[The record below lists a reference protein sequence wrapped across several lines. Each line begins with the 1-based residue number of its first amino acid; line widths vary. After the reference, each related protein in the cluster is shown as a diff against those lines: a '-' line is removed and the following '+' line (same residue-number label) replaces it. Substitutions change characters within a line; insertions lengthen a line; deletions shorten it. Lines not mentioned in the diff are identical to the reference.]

1 MLKHVCPHLKS
12 PKMEAIRE
20 VAKVGDKEI
29 IIETGKLAKQANSVV
44 MRLGETAVLV
54 AVTTSSSPKALPFL
68 PLTVEFRETNAA
80 GGKIPGG
87 YFKREG
93 RPTEK
98 EILSCRLIDRPI
110 RPLFPKGY
118 RHEVQ
123 VIGSCLSHDKQ
134 NEPDVLAI
142 SGASAALSI
151 SSAPWA
157 GPVAGIRVGRI
168 NGEFIAFPTYDQ
180 IQESELNL
188 VVACSRDAV
197 VMVEA
202 GAEELD
208 ESVMIDALMY
218 AKENTLPLI
227 EAIDRLQKRAG
238 KEKQVWVE
246 PSIDKEFRQACMD
259 AAEPAMTEVLKIRGK
274 HERHEGIKRVID
286 EEGAKLLEKHP
297 EREEEIFAALGKLES
312 KIVRHQTLHDGV
324 RVDGRGYTDIR
335 ALYIEAHPEARP
347 HGSALFQRGETQ
359 AFVTCTLGTERDG
372 QRLDTIR
379 GDVNRNFLL
388 HYNFPPFSVGE
399 ARPMR
404 GTSRREIGHGALAER
419 ALAQVMPSLE
429 DFPYTVRVVSDT
441 LESNGS
447 SSMAAVCG
455 GCLALMDAGVP
466 IKAPVAGIAM
476 GLLSEGDKF
485 CVLSDILGDEDHM
498 GDMDFKCCGTRN
510 GITALQMDIKI
521 SGLTREILEGALE
534 QAKQGRLHILDAMD
548 AVLSEPRPDVS
559 KYAPR
564 IETMQVSVDKIRNVI
579 GPGGKVIRGIQ
590 EQTGCQIAVDD
601 GGLVTVASSDMDAI
615 ANAMRMIEALTVEA
629 EPGAYYSG
637 VVRRVVDFGAFVEIL
652 PGTDGLLHISELEPK
667 RVEKVTDVLNEGDDV
682 VVKVLSVDDNGRI
695 KLSRKQAFGVD
706 PDEVKNLRG

>member
-1 MLKHVCPHLKS
+1 
-12 PKMEAIRE
+12 MEAIRE
-20 VAKVGDKEI
+20 VAVVGGKEI
-29 IIETGKLAKQANSVV
+29 IFETGRLAKQANSVLV
-44 MRLGETAVLV
+44 TLGETTVLV
-54 AVTTSSSPKALPFL
+54 AVTTSKQPKALPFL

-80 GGKIPGG
+80 AGKIPGG

-98 EILSCRLIDRPI
+98 EILTCRLIDRPI

-118 RHEVQ
+118 RNEVQ
-123 VIGSCLSHDKQ
+123 VIAGCHSHDKQ
-134 NEPDVLAI
+134 NEPDVLSI

-151 SSAPWA
+151 SDAPWQ

-168 NGEFIAFPTYDQ
+168 GGEFVAFPTWDQ
-180 IQESELNL
+180 IPESDLNL

-202 GAEELD
+202 GAKELSEE
-208 ESVMIDALMY
+208 VMIDALMF
-218 AKENTLPLI
+218 AKEQTLPLI
-227 EAIDRLQKRAG
+227 EAIDRLQARAG
-238 KEKQVWVE
+238 LEKKVFVAPE
-246 PSIDKEFRQACMD
+246 IDEAFRKMCMD
-259 AAEPAMTEVLKIRGK
+259 AGEARVRAALEILSK
-274 HERHEGIKRVID
+274 HERHDAIAAANETTAA
-286 EEGAKLLEKHP
+286 ELLAKHP
-297 EREEEIFAALGKLES
+297 EREDEIRSALGKLES
-312 KIVRHQTLHDGV
+312 KIVRAQTLNDGK
-324 RVDGRGYTDIR
+324 RVDGRGYKDIR
-335 ALYIEAHPEARP
+335 PLWIQAHPYERP
-347 HGSALFQRGETQ
+347 HGSAIFQRGETQ
-359 AFVTCTLGTERDG
+359 AYVTATLGTERDG

-379 GDVNRNFLL
+379 GDVNRHFLL
-388 HYNFPPFSVGE
+388 HYNFPPYCVGE

-419 ALAQVMPSLE
+419 ALEQVMPSLE
-429 DFPYTVRVVSDT
+429 DFPYTVRIVSDT

-447 SSMAAVCG
+447 SSMATVCG

-498 GDMDFKCCGTRN
+498 GDMDFKCCGTRE

-521 SGLTREILEGALE
+521 AGLTREILTGALE
-534 QAKQGRLHILDAMD
+534 QAREGRIHILDAMEQ
-548 AVLSEPRPDVS
+548 VLAAPREDIS
-559 KYAPR
+559 QYAPR
-564 IETMQVSVDKIRNVI
+564 IETMQIKVDQIRSVI

-590 EQTGCQIAVDD
+590 EATGCQLNIDD
-601 GGLVTVASSDMDAI
+601 GGLVTIASSDMGAI
-615 ANAMRMIEALTVEA
+615 ERAKSMIDALTAEA
-629 EPGAYYSG
+629 EVGCYYSG

-667 RVEKVTDVLNEGDDV
+667 RIEKVTDVLNEGDDV

-695 KLSRKQAFGVD
+695 RLSRKQAFGVD

>member
-1 MLKHVCPHLKS
+1 
-12 PKMEAIRE
+12 MEAIRE

-29 IIETGKLAKQANSVV
+29 IIETGKLAKQANTVIV
-44 MRLGETAVLV
+44 TLGETSVLV
-54 AVTTSSSPKALPFL
+54 AVTLSTQPKALPFM
-68 PLTVEFRETNAA
+68 PLTVEFRETNYAA
-80 GGKIPGG
+80 GKIPGG

-98 EILSCRLIDRPI
+98 EILTCRLIDRPI
-110 RPLFPKGY
+110 RPLFPKGF
-118 RHEVQ
+118 RNEIQ
-123 VIGSCLSHDKQ
+123 VVTAVHSHDKQ

-142 SGASAALSI
+142 SGASGALSI
-151 SSAPWA
+151 SPAPWA
-157 GPVAGIRVGRI
+157 GPIAGIRVGRI
-168 NGEFIAFPTYDQ
+168 DGEFIAFPTWDQ
-180 IQESELNL
+180 IEASELDL

-208 ESVMIDALMY
+208 ESVMIDALMF
-218 AKENTLPLI
+218 AKDNTLPII
-227 EAIDRLQKRAG
+227 EAIERLKERVG
-238 KEKQVWVE
+238 KEKWIFEGPKVDE
-246 PSIDKEFRQACMD
+246 DFRAMVIK
-259 AAEPAMTEVLKIRGK
+259 AGEPAVAEALKIKGK
-274 HERHEGIKRVID
+274 HERH
-286 EEGAKLLEKHP
+286 GAIHDAIEATAQKLLAEHP
-297 EREEEIFAALGKLES
+297 EREDEIRSGLGKIES
-312 KIVRHQTLHDGV
+312 KLVRHRTLHEGI
-324 RVDGRGYTDIR
+324 RVDGRKYTDIR
-335 ALYIEAHPEARP
+335 DLYIEAHPYPRP

-359 AFVTCTLGTERDG
+359 ALAAVTLGTERDG

-379 GDVNRNFLL
+379 GDVNRHFLL
-388 HYNFPPFSVGE
+388 HYNFPPYSVGE
-399 ARPMR
+399 ARPIR

-419 ALAQVMPSLE
+419 ALRQVMPGLDE
-429 DFPYTVRVVSDT
+429 FPYTVRIVSDT

-476 GLLSEGDKF
+476 GLLSEGDKY

-498 GDMDFKCCGTRN
+498 GDMDFKCTGTRK

-521 SGLTREILEGALE
+521 AGLTREILEDALA
-534 QAKQGRLHILDAMD
+534 QAKAGRLHILDAMEK
-548 AVLSEPRPDVS
+548 VLAAPRDDIS
-559 KYAPR
+559 QYAPR
-564 IETMQVSVDKIRNVI
+564 IETMQIKVDQIRNVI

-590 EQTGCQIAVDD
+590 EQTGCQLNIDD
-601 GGLVTVASSDMDAI
+601 AGLVTIASNDMAAI
-615 ANAMRMIEALTVEA
+615 ASAKSIIEGLTAEA

-695 KLSRKQAFGVD
+695 RLSRKEAFGVD
-706 PDEVKNLRG
+706 PGEVRNLRG